1 MKPGELAPSVKAPV
15 ALYAG
20 IMVKPKVS
28 QKAPKVPKTTK
39 GKVLPMIHYHELESG
54 SLPDEDVSSIAY
66 LAD

>member
-1 MKPGELAPSVKAPV
+1 
-15 ALYAG
+15 
-20 IMVKPKVS
+20 MVKPKVS